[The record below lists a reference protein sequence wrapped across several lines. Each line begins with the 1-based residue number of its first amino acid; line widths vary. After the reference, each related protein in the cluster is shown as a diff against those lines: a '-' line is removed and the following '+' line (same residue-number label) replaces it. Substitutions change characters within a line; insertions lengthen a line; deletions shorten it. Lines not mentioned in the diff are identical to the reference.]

1 MATRNRT
8 AVTVSHANQEN
19 IKNTK
24 SSVVVPTK
32 GKRAVLGEISNRVN
46 TLRGV
51 EPIDRSSLLQRKKV
65 VVPKRQAIKPNVNP
79 SEKPPVQIVKPIV
92 KQIAKTTS
100 SSNVNNAR
108 NVVNVPA
115 VVSQKR
121 EERNSFSTDLLKF
134 EDIDEQDKNNPILV
148 SIYTNDIH
156 EYLRTLE
163 IKFTIK
169 KGYLAGQEIT
179 PKMRCVLVD
188 WLVEVHQQFR
198 LMQETLYLTIAIIDR
213 FLHTH
218 THTHVNDYMYILF
231 LQLFRAIDRKK
242 LQLVGVTAM
251 FIASKYEEMYSP
263 DISDFVYITDK
274 AYSKADILNMEMLI
288 VRTLDYS
295 FGRPLPLHFLRRY
308 SKAGKA
314 LPIHHT
320 MAKYF
325 LEESLVYYEM
335 CHYPPSLIAAAA
347 IYLAF
352 LLIGNDEEDEGKVIW
367 TSTLAYYSTY
377 SKDDVLP
384 AVRDIAAIIINV
396 GDSKYQAVRKK
407 YVHVK
412 HMKISIRPELK
423 SPIMF
428 SIAAKSNE
436 S

>member
-1 MATRNRT
+1 M
-8 AVTVSHANQEN
+8 
-19 IKNTK
+19 
-24 SSVVVPTK
+24 VVVPSK
-32 GKRAVLGEISNRVN
+32 GKRAVLCEISNRVN

-51 EPIDRSSLLQRKKV
+51 EPVDRISLLQKKKV
-65 VVPKRQAIKPNVNP
+65 VVGPKQQAAKPVANVP
-79 SEKPPVQIVKPIV
+79 EKPLVQIVKPVV
-92 KQIAKTTS
+92 KTS
-100 SSNVNNAR
+100 STSVNNAP
-108 NVVNVPA
+108 NA
-115 VVSQKR
+115 VDVHPTSVAVSQKR
-121 EERNSFSTDLLKF
+121 EERDSFSTDLLKF

-148 SIYTNDIH
+148 SLYTNDIH
-156 EYLRTLE
+156 DYLRTLE
-163 IKFTIK
+163 KKFPIK
-169 KGYLAGQEIT
+169 KGFLAGQEVT

-198 LMQETLYLTIAIIDR
+198 LMQETLYLTIAVIDR
-213 FLHTH
+213 FL
-218 THTHVNDYMYILF
+218 
-231 LQLFRAIDRKK
+231 QLYRSIDRKK

-288 VRTLDYS
+288 VKILDYS

-325 LEESLVYYEM
+325 LEQSLVHYEM

-352 LLIGNDEEDEGKVIW
+352 LVIGNDEEDEGKAIW
-367 TSTLAYYSTY
+367 TDTLTHYSTY

-384 AVRDIAAIIINV
+384 AVQDIAAIIVNAE
-396 GDSKYQAVRKK
+396 DSKYQAVRKK

-423 SPIMF
+423 SPIML
-428 SIAAKSNE
+428 SIAARSNE

>member
-1 MATRNRT
+1 MVRPMKKGQN
-8 AVTVSHANQEN
+8 HANQEN
-19 IKNTK
+19 IKSIK
-24 SSVVVPTK
+24 PSVVVPSK
-32 GKRAVLGEISNRVN
+32 GKRAVLGEISNKVN

-51 EPIDRSSLLQRKKV
+51 EPIDRVSLLQRKKV
-65 VVPKRQAIKPNVNP
+65 PVSKRQVVKPNVNP
-79 SEKPPVQIVKPIV
+79 PEKPPVQIVKPIV
-92 KQIAKTTS
+92 KTTS
-100 SSNVNNAR
+100 SSNVNNAC

-115 VVSQKR
+115 TLVSQKR

-148 SIYTNDIH
+148 SLYTNDIH

-179 PKMRCVLVD
+179 PKMRCVLID

-213 FLHTH
+213 FL
-218 THTHVNDYMYILF
+218 
-231 LQLFRAIDRKK
+231 QLFRSIDRKK

-274 AYSKADILNMEMLI
+274 AYSKIDILNMEMLI
-288 VRTLDYS
+288 VKTLDYS

-352 LLIGNDEEDEGKVIW
+352 LIIGNDEDDEGKVIW
-367 TSTLAYYSTY
+367 SDTLAYYSTY

-384 AVRDIAAIIINV
+384 AVHDIAAIITNAEN
-396 GDSKYQAVRKK
+396 SKYQAVRKK

-423 SPIMF
+423 SPIML
-428 SIAAKSNE
+428 SIAGKSNK

>member
-8 AVTVSHANQEN
+8 VITNHVNQEN
-19 IKNTK
+19 IKSIK
-24 SSVVVPTK
+24 PSVVVVPSK

-51 EPIDRSSLLQRKKV
+51 EPIDRVSLLQRKKV
-65 VVPKRQAIKPNVNP
+65 PVSKRQAVKPNINP
-79 SEKPPVQIVKPIV
+79 PEKPPVQIVKPIV
-92 KQIAKTTS
+92 KTTS
-100 SSNVNNAR
+100 SSNVNNAC
-108 NVVNVPA
+108 NIVNVPA
-115 VVSQKR
+115 ALVSQKR

-148 SIYTNDIH
+148 SLYTNDIH

-179 PKMRCVLVD
+179 SKMRCVLVD

-213 FLHTH
+213 FL
-218 THTHVNDYMYILF
+218 
-231 LQLFRAIDRKK
+231 QLFRSIDRKR

-274 AYSKADILNMEMLI
+274 AYSKMDILDMEMLI

-314 LPIHHT
+314 LPVHHT

-352 LLIGNDEEDEGKVIW
+352 LIIGNDEEDEGKVIW
-367 TSTLAYYSTY
+367 SDTLAYYSTY

-384 AVRDIAAIIINV
+384 AVYDIAAIITNAEN
-396 GDSKYQAVRKK
+396 SKYQAVRKK

-423 SPIMF
+423 SPIML
-428 SIAAKSNE
+428 SIAGKSNK